1 MLWALHTMTWRG
13 DSFLLRR
20 LTPKFQNPCGHYG
33 SRIAQHS
40 CWSPPNKEL
49 NESLVYSQC
58 RWSSAVSHMTGPL
71 IACFTKS
78 PCARFRYNLSLS
90 NKPKT
95 ETWSATSV
103 QPSMPLITAR
113 DERFTGKLFTYYYAL
128 RVGLKFDPNVSVWAT
143 RESLCLLILVTGRN
157 VTVHY

>member
-113 DERFTGKLFTYYYAL
+113 DEK
-128 RVGLKFDPNVSVWAT
+128 GLLENCSHIITHCVWGSNLT
-143 RESLCLLILVTGRN
+143 QMSQSERPGNRCVCLSWLLGGM
-157 VTVHY
+157 